1 MSKPTIKQSESLVN
15 LIIELINA
23 THNTSS
29 KTKYILAMQDGLSKK
44 DVKFLKNIGFKVNQ
58 VGFYLWSSFE
68 ITIEKEKLINSVGNL
83 IGNDYN
89 PEIIL
94 NTIE

>member
-44 DVKFLKNIGFKVNQ
+44 DVKFLKKHWI
-58 VGFYLWSSFE
+58 
-68 ITIEKEKLINSVGNL
+68 
-83 IGNDYN
+83 
-89 PEIIL
+89 
-94 NTIE
+94 